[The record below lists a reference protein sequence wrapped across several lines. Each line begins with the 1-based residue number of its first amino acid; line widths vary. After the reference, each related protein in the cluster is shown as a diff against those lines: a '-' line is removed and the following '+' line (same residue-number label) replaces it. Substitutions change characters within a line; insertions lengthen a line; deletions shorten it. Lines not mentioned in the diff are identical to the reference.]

1 MQVSRPS
8 MPPSYGLEPPEG
20 DHGLLP
26 WSWAESQ
33 LQQARN
39 YWLVTAR
46 QQGRPH
52 AVPVW
57 GIWAE
62 GQLLF
67 GTSRHSRKALN
78 LLRSAA
84 CGVHL
89 ESGDEVVILEGT
101 ANPVVDAAALERF
114 AERYQAK
121 YDFRPQVDDGET
133 LTFCFGP
140 SKGMGWREAD
150 FPSSATCWELD

>member
-1 MQVSRPS
+1 MRSRRPK
-8 MPPSYGLEPPEG
+8 MPASYGVDPTAGEA
-20 DHGLLP
+20 GLLP
-26 WSWAESQ
+26 WSWAVDR

-39 YWLVTAR
+39 YWLVTVG

-78 LLRSAA
+78 LLRNAA

-89 ESGDEVVILEGT
+89 ESGDEAVILEG
-101 ANPVVDAAALERF
+101 AADPLVDAAALERF
-114 AERYQAK
+114 ADRYQVK

-133 LTFCFGP
+133 LTFCFRP

>member
-1 MQVSRPS
+1 MRSRRPK
-8 MPPSYGLEPPEG
+8 MPASYGLHPTADEA
-20 DHGLLP
+20 GLLP
-26 WSWAESQ
+26 WAWAVER
-33 LQQARN
+33 LQRARN

-52 AVPVW
+52 SAPVW

-78 LLRSAA
+78 LLGSAA

-133 LTFCFGP
+133 LTFCFRP

>member
-39 YWLVTAR
+39 YWLVTVG

-78 LLRSAA
+78 LLRNAA

-89 ESGDEVVILEGT
+89 ESGDEAVILEG
-101 ANPVVDAAALERF
+101 AAGPLVDAAALERF
-114 AERYQAK
+114 ADRYQAK
-121 YDFRPQVDDGET
+121 YDFRPQVNDGET
-133 LTFCFGP
+133 LTFCLRP